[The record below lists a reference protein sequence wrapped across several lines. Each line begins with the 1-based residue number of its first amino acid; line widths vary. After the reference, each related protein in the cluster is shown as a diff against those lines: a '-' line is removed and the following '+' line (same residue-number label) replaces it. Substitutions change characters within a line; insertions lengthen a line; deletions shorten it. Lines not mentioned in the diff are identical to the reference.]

1 MPLIQSEVVTR
12 HGWLG
17 MSEFTDLITI
27 SQMTPGPIAINS
39 ATFVGIKI
47 AGVPGAVIA
56 TLGCILPSCFIVT
69 GIAWLYMKYRKL
81 DTLQGILGMLR
92 PAVVA
97 MIAAAGVSIITT
109 SFFGEME
116 IALSSIKMN
125 AVVIFMLCMFLLLK
139 WKKNPVFV
147 MVLAGVLNI
156 GIALITGGV

>member
-1 MPLIQSEVVTR
+1 
-12 HGWLG
+12 
-17 MSEFTDLITI
+17 
-27 SQMTPGPIAINS
+27 
-39 ATFVGIKI
+39 
-47 AGVPGAVIA
+47 
-56 TLGCILPSCFIVT
+56 
-69 GIAWLYMKYRKL
+69 MKYRKL